1 MQGVAAAG
9 ILLAA
14 GSASRMGQN
23 KLLLELGGEPMV
35 RRVARRALEGGL
47 DPLLV
52 VVGHDE
58 PAVRAALAGLP
69 CRLVPCPEWHRGQA
83 ASLAA
88 GVTALPADAGAAVV
102 VLGDM
107 PLVEPDAIRAVVR
120 RWRED
125 GTLLVSCRYGEVA
138 APPTLYDR
146 SLWPELLA
154 LEGDR
159 GGREV
164 VRRQGERVG
173 WVECPASA
181 LSDVDVPHDLER
193 ARAAAA
199 PGERVR
205 TDDRSVLEQALAWR
219 DRGLGVALATVT
231 ATWGS
236 SPRPAGSQLAVNER
250 GEFEGSVS
258 GGCVEAAV
266 ITAALEAIRDGKA
279 RRLGYGVTNERAW
292 ELGLACGGRIEVYV
306 ERVG

>member
-1 MQGVAAAG
+1 MQGVVVAG

-14 GSASRMGQN
+14 GSASRMGSN

-52 VVGHDE
+52 VVGHEE
-58 PAVRAALAGLP
+58 PAVRAALSGLP
-69 CRLVPCPEWHRGQA
+69 CRLVPCPEWHRGQS

-88 GVTALPADAGAAVV
+88 GVGALPADAGAAVV
-102 VLGDM
+102 VLADM
-107 PLVEPDAIRAVVR
+107 PLVDPDAIRAVVR
-120 RWRED
+120 RWRE
-125 GTLLVSCRYGEVA
+125 GGALLVSCRYGEVA

-146 SLWPELLA
+146 SLWPELVA

-159 GGREV
+159 GGRDV
-164 VRRQGERVG
+164 VRRHADRVG
-173 WVECPASA
+173 WVECPAAA
-181 LSDVDVPHDLER
+181 LSDVDLPEDLER
-193 ARAAAA
+193 ARSVTG
-199 PGERVR
+199 PGEPAPA
-205 TDDRSVLEQALAWR
+205 DDRSVLEQALAWR
-219 DRGLGVALATVT
+219 DEGVGVALATVT
-231 ATWGS
+231 TTWGS
-236 SPRPAGSQLAVNER
+236 SPRPPGSQLVVNER
-250 GEFEGSVS
+250 GDFAGSVS